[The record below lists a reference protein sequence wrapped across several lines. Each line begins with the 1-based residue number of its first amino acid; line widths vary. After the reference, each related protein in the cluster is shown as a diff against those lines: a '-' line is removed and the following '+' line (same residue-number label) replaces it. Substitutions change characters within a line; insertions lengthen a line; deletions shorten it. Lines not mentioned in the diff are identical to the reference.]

1 MKKFDK
7 DRLILGFA
15 GPALALV
22 VAFALSTLVLLI
34 SNRDPFE
41 LYRLLFE
48 QVSYSDVQVLIINQA
63 GTYYL
68 AALAVA
74 VGFRMNLFNIG
85 VDGQYRLAAMV
96 AALVGASV
104 TLPGPLQIALIVIVA
119 MLVGAFWAGIA
130 GILKT
135 TRGVSEVVATIMLN
149 SISTSLIAWLILPT
163 NFGDQ
168 AAGSNNLTT
177 GEIPEAGWFPGLP
190 LSPDAG

>member
-74 VGFRMNLFNIG
+74 VGFRMN
-85 VDGQYRLAAMV
+85 
-96 AALVGASV
+96 
-104 TLPGPLQIALIVIVA
+104 
-119 MLVGAFWAGIA
+119 
-130 GILKT
+130 
-135 TRGVSEVVATIMLN
+135 
-149 SISTSLIAWLILPT
+149 
-163 NFGDQ
+163 
-168 AAGSNNLTT
+168 
-177 GEIPEAGWFPGLP
+177 GERAPSGCFSGNMFSRRPA
-190 LSPDAG
+190 DAGREPS